1 MYTNRPICDYLDL
14 YRTFIYFSVNQWNT
28 FETNGTLRLYGYRL
42 LQNVSILNDF
52 RVFQTTS
59 LLRSTGMLL

>member
-14 YRTFIYFSVNQWNT
+14 YRTFIYFSVYQWNT